1 MYWTKKC
8 KSKILCHIDRYIKKY
23 STIDL
28 INNNIH
34 NYLIITTI
42 RVPKIYCLHLIC
54 AYMQYAL

>member
-1 MYWTKKC
+1 M
-8 KSKILCHIDRYIKKY
+8 ILCHIDRYIKKY

-42 RVPKIYCLHLIC
+42 RVPKIYCLHLISV
-54 AYMQYAL
+54 YMQYAL